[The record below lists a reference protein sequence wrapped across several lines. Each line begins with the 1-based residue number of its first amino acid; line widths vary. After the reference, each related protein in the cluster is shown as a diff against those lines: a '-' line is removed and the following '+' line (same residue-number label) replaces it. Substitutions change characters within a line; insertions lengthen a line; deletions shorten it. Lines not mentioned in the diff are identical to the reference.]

1 MDIQLG
7 FVGLGNMGGAMA
19 ANLLD
24 AGFRL
29 TAYDINRDAL
39 TKIAAKG
46 ARIGTDVREVAANSN
61 VVMTSLP
68 SPEIL
73 EEVVLGERGI
83 LAGAK
88 EGTILITTDTIL
100 PETIRKIS
108 GEAAKRGVSVL
119 DAPVSGGPHGARAA
133 TLTIMVGGEKNTF
146 ERCIPIFKVIG
157 RETHHVGPSGAGCIT
172 KLVNNLC
179 SLANMVAACEGFV
192 LGVKAG
198 IDPKVLHQVISTGTG
213 RSYALE
219 HKIPKQIA
227 KGNFEAGFSI
237 RIASKDLSLITSLG
251 RTNGV
256 PLFITSAVDQLFKM
270 ARAKGL
276 DEKDHVAVITVLEEI
291 AGVQV
296 RF

>member
-1 MDIQLG
+1 
-7 FVGLGNMGGAMA
+7 MGGAMA
-19 ANLLD
+19 VNLLNS
-24 AGFRL
+24 GFTL
-29 TAYDINRDAL
+29 TGYDINNDAL
-39 TKIAAKG
+39 NKIAAKG
-46 ARIGTDVREVAANSN
+46 AHVGSDPRDVAANSD
-61 VVMTSLP
+61 VVFTSLP

-73 EEVVLGERGI
+73 EDVTLGERGI

-88 EGTILITTDTIL
+88 DGMILITTDTVL
-100 PETIRKIS
+100 PETIHRILR
-108 GEAAKRGVSVL
+108 EATKRGVSVL

-133 TLTIMVGGEKNTF
+133 TLTVMVGGEKHIF
-146 ERCIPIFKVIG
+146 ERCIPIFKAIG
-157 RETHHVGPSGAGCIT
+157 KESHHVGPSGAGCIA

-179 SLANMVAACEGFV
+179 SLANTVAACEGFV

-227 KGNFEAGFSI
+227 KGNFDAGFSI

-251 RTNGV
+251 KSSGV
-256 PLFITSAVDQLFKM
+256 PLFMTNAVYELFKL
-270 ARAKGL
+270 AKAKGL
-276 DEKDHVAVITVLEEI
+276 DEKDHVAVVTVLEDI